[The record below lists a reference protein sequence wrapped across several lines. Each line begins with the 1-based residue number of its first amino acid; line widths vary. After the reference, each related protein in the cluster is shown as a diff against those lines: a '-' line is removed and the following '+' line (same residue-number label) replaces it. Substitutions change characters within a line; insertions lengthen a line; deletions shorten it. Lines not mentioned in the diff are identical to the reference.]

1 MNIKRRLRNT
11 RSVSIYRY
19 CNMAKAKK
27 KENYQVYIK
36 QIEALAKIANLIT
49 SGLYLEELL
58 RLVVQVTAEVMNSKI
73 SSLMLLDAENKE
85 LVIRATQSVSE
96 AYNKKPNIKLG
107 EGIAGEVAETNKPM
121 CVLDVRK
128 DERYINQDIARKE
141 GLCSLASVP
150 LAVKGRVI
158 GVLNCYTSKKHKF
171 TKPELDVLTALA
183 NQAAVAIEN
192 AELDLRARSA
202 EEALTT
208 RKVIE
213 RAKDILSQ
221 EANILPS
228 EAYRLIQ
235 KQSMDSR
242 KSMREISEAIILAK
256 EIKGKQIRQP

>member
-1 MNIKRRLRNT
+1 
-11 RSVSIYRY
+11 
-19 CNMAKAKK
+19 MAKAKK
-27 KENYQVYIK
+27 KASYQISLR
-36 QIEALAKIANLIT
+36 QIEALAKVANLIT

-58 RLVVQVTAEVMNSKI
+58 RLVVNVTAEIMNSKI
-73 SSLMLLDAENKE
+73 CSLMLLDPEKKE
-85 LVIRATQSVSE
+85 LVIKATQSISE

-107 EGIAGEVAETNKPM
+107 EGIAGEVAESKKPI
-121 CVLDVRK
+121 CVLDVRE
-128 DERYINQDIARKE
+128 DIRYVNRDIAKKE

-158 GVLNCYTSKKHKF
+158 GVLNCYTSQKHKF

-192 AELDLRARSA
+192 AELDLRARTA

-208 RKVIE
+208 RKLIE
-213 RAKDILSQ
+213 RAKEILAQ

-228 EAYRLIQ
+228 QAYRLIQ

-242 KSMREISEAIILAK
+242 KSMREIAEAVIMTK
-256 EIKGKQIRQP
+256 EIKDKKEV

>member
-1 MNIKRRLRNT
+1 MPKI
-11 RSVSIYRY
+11 
-19 CNMAKAKK
+19 KK
-27 KENYQVYIK
+27 KETYQIYLK
-36 QIEALAKIANLIT
+36 QIEALAKVAGLIN

-58 RLVVQVTAEVMNSKI
+58 RLIVQVTAEIMSSKI
-73 SSLMLLDAENKE
+73 CSLMLLDPDKKE
-85 LVIRATQSVSE
+85 LVVRATQSVSE
-96 AYNKKPNIKLG
+96 AYNKKPNVKLG
-107 EGIAGEVAETNKPM
+107 EGIAGGVAKDNKPI
-121 CVLDVRK
+121 CVLDVK
-128 DERYINQDIARKE
+128 ADSRYKNIDIAKKE

-158 GVLNCYTSKKHKF
+158 GVLNCYTSKKHRFSKA
-171 TKPELDVLTALA
+171 ELDVLTALA

-202 EEALTT
+202 EEALVT
-208 RKVIE
+208 RKLVE

-242 KSMREISEAIILAK
+242 KSMREVAEAIILAREVK
-256 EIKGKQIRQP
+256 ENKQK

>member
-1 MNIKRRLRNT
+1 MP
-11 RSVSIYRY
+11 
-19 CNMAKAKK
+19 
-27 KENYQVYIK
+27 KEKTGYQVYLK

-73 SSLMLLDAENKE
+73 SSLMLLDPDTKE
-85 LVIRATQSVSE
+85 LVVRATQSISE
-96 AYNKKPNIKLG
+96 AYNKKPNLKLG
-107 EGIAGEVAETNKPM
+107 EGIAGLVARDNKPI
-121 CVLDVRK
+121 CVLDVK
-128 DERYINQDIARKE
+128 EDNRYLNRDIAKKE

-150 LAVKGRVI
+150 LALKNRVI
-158 GVLNCYTSKKHKF
+158 GALNCYTSKKHKF
-171 TKPELDVLTALA
+171 TRQELAVLTALA

-208 RKVIE
+208 RKVVE
-213 RAKDILSQ
+213 RAKDILAQ

-242 KSMREISEAIILAK
+242 KSMREVAEAIILAK
-256 EIKGKQIRQP
+256 DIKTKTV